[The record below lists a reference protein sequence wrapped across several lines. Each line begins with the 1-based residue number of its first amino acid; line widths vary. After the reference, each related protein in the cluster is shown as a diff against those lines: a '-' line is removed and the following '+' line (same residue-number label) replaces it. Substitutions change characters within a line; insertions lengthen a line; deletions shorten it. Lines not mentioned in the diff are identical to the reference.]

1 MRPPIPRFVRWT
13 VVLAVIAAL
22 VVAVV
27 QYWQTQQVASGAP
40 DNGWTQ
46 TQWGP
51 LGPADRDMLVKVRQA
66 GLWEMPTGQQ
76 AQQQGSTAR
85 VREVGGLLA
94 AEHADLDAQ
103 VRGVAAQLGVLLP
116 NQPSAQQ
123 QGWMAEIAG
132 QSGSDFDRVFVQRLR
147 AAHGKVL
154 PLLANVR
161 TGTRNELV
169 RQFATTAATFVTRHL
184 EYLESTGLVDFSALP
199 PPPAPTPS
207 PPAPVAPV
215 PAAATAASPVSAGTG
230 PPTGQ
235 QVNQVAQATASGG
248 GVYLAALVYIAAL
261 LAIVGLLC
269 LLGNAGLRARRNRYR
284 PRRAGQPSAQS
295 GAHTAPQPRIDSSSR
310 TGASAR
316 PGPGASTQPTI
327 HVPAQ
332 PGAGQPRTRLSSP
345 PGPHASPQPR
355 VRPSAPA
362 RAHPAPQPA
371 ARPAPQRPPRTSAQ
385 PAARPPAPP
394 VMPTPAPPAASTSPG
409 GPARPRHAAQRW

>member
-1 MRPPIPRFVRWT
+1 M
-13 VVLAVIAAL
+13 IAAL

-40 DNGWTQ
+40 ESGWTQ

-76 AQQQGSTAR
+76 AQQQGSSER
-85 VREVGGLLA
+85 VREVGGLIS

-154 PLLANVR
+154 PVLAEVR
-161 TGTRNELV
+161 AGTRNEMV
-169 RQFATTAATFVTRHL
+169 RRFATTAATFVTRHH

-199 PPPAPTPS
+199 EPPALAPGS
-207 PPAPVAPV
+207 PPAAPGVPRATPV
-215 PAAATAASPVSAGTG
+215 PAAATAPVPAAPTAAAGAG
-230 PPTGQ
+230 VPAGHEQ
-235 QVNQVAQATASGG
+235 HVSQVAQASAAGGG
-248 GVYLAALVYIAAL
+248 GVYIAALVYIALL

-269 LLGNAGLRARRNRYR
+269 LLGNAGLRARQNRQH
-284 PRRAGQPSAQS
+284 PRRAGRGAWQS
-295 GAHTAPQPRIDSSSR
+295 GAHTAPQPRV
-310 TGASAR
+310 GAPEQPSVDATAQA
-316 PGPGASTQPTI
+316 PVHAAAQPTV
-327 HVPAQ
+327 HVP
-332 PGAGQPRTRLSSP
+332 
-345 PGPHASPQPR
+345 PQPR
-355 VRPSAPA
+355 VRPSARS
-362 RAHPAPQPA
+362 RAHPAPQPVGM
-371 ARPAPQRPPRTSAQ
+371 SAQ
-385 PAARPPAPP
+385 PMPGQRMSAQPMPGQRPARTSVQPAAHPPSQPAMPAPP
-394 VMPTPAPPAASTSPG
+394 PRAAHTSRG
-409 GPARPRHAAQRW
+409 TPARPRHAAQRW